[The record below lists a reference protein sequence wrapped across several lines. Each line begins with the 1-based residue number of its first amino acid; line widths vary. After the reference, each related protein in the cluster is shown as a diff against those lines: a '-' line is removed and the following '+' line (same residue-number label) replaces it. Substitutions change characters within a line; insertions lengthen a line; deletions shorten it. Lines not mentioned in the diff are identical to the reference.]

1 MHFKNNNAKERD
13 HLAKVYGDKH
23 VCILQS
29 VAHLPT
35 IQKDLGLISGVTNY

>member
-1 MHFKNNNAKERD
+1 MCFKNNNAKERD
-13 HLAKVYGDKH
+13 HLAKVYKYKH